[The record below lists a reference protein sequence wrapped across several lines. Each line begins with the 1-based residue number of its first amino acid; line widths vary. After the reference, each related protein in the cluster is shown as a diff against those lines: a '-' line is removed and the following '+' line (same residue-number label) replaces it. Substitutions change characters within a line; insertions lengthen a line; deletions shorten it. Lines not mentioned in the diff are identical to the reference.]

1 VPDWTRQSRICVSA
15 VVAQLRI
22 PARLLSGLSTADSLE
37 IEPEGGEL
45 LVSFKAEGTTIAV
58 GKLRDINGRLSATII
73 WTGAQRHEPR
83 CDQWWLKRQVTGTPQ
98 AAADSSS
105 PTPGKNES
113 RSA

>member
-22 PARLLSGLSTADSLE
+22 PAGLLSGLSTADSLE

-58 GKLRDINGRLSATII
+58 GKLSDTNGRLSATII
-73 WTGAQRHEPR
+73 WTGAQRHQSKF
-83 CDQWWLKRQVTGTPQ
+83 DQWRFRRQVTGTPQ
-98 AAADSSS
+98 PAADSSS
-105 PTPGKNES
+105 PPSGKDEIG
-113 RSA
+113 SA